1 MDIAIIGAGFSGVA
15 LARGLVQR
23 AAPGTR
29 IVLLGHA
36 HGYGRGVAYGTPYKE
51 HCLNVRACDLGI
63 DPAAPASFADWLELE
78 SPTREGFLPR
88 MLYGDYL
95 AEQLDAAVTWGESR
109 NVRLQC
115 VQADVVSVER
125 VGDGFRIALAD
136 GGTVDAAR
144 VVLAPGALPPL
155 PMRGLADDLVA
166 SPNYIATPFSGAALE
181 RIAPEASVLV
191 IGTGLT
197 FADVAISL
205 RRRGHRGRIDA
216 VSRHGLAPL
225 PHALHPSAPL
235 TLPPELQRAWQQGN
249 LRDVLRGLR
258 EVARDVDDW
267 RRVIDA
273 LRPDIQGFWQRLD
286 VEQRRRFLRHLRS
299 YWDVHR
305 HRIAPQ
311 LHEELQA
318 MRDSGQLQIHAGRL
332 LHAGLE
338 RGKVVSVL
346 RDRGASSTRT
356 VTHDVLL
363 RATGLEV
370 DVNRTRHALLVQLR
384 EAGLVRPDAL
394 GLGLQTD
401 ADGTLLDREGQRV
414 PGLHLLGPLQCGQLW
429 EIIAIPELR
438 RAAVA
443 LATHLTSEPAPSA
456 DEHGAT
462 DTSLPRLSA

>member
-36 HGYGRGVAYGTPYKE
+36 QGYGRGVAYGTPYKE

-63 DPAAPASFADWLELE
+63 DPAAPTSFADWLELE

-95 AEQLDAAVTWGESR
+95 AEQLDAAITWGESR

-136 GGTVDAAR
+136 GGTVDAAC

-155 PMRGLADDLVA
+155 PMRGLAEDLVA
-166 SPNYIATPFSGAALE
+166 SPNYIATPFSGDALE

-332 LHAGLE
+332 LHAALDC
-338 RGKVVSVL
+338 GKVVSVL

>member
-1 MDIAIIGAGFSGVA
+1 MDIAIIGTGFSGVA

-23 AAPGTR
+23 AAPGSR
-29 IVLLGHA
+29 IALLGHA
-36 HGYGRGVAYGTPYKE
+36 GSHGRGVAYGTPYKE

-63 DPAAPASFADWLELE
+63 DPAAPAAFADWLELE

-95 AEQLDAAVTWGESR
+95 TEQLDAAITWGESR
-109 NVRLQC
+109 NVQLQC
-115 VQADVVSVER
+115 LHADVVSLER
-125 VGDGFRIALAD
+125 VTDGFRIYLAD
-136 GGTVDAAR
+136 GGSFIAAR
-144 VVLAPGALPPL
+144 VVLAPGALPPQ
-155 PMRGLADDLVA
+155 PMSGLDADLVA
-166 SPNYIATPFSGAALE
+166 SPNYIATPFSGGALE
-181 RIAPEASVLV
+181 RIRPQARVLV
-191 IGTGLT
+191 VGTGLT

-216 VSRHGLAPL
+216 LSRHGLAPL
-225 PHALHPSAPL
+225 PHALHPSAPV
-235 TLPPELQRAWQQGN
+235 TLPPKLQRAWQEGG
-249 LRDVLRGLR
+249 LHRVLRGLR
-258 EVARDVDDW
+258 EVARVVDDW
-267 RRVIDA
+267 RRLIDA

-286 VEQRRRFLRHLRS
+286 TTQRRRFLRHLRS

-332 LHAGLE
+332 LHAGLD

-346 RDRGASSTRT
+346 RDRGASTTRA

-370 DVNRTRHALLVQLR
+370 DVNRTRHALLVHLR

-394 GLGLQTD
+394 GLGLETD
-401 ADGTLLDREGQRV
+401 ADGTVLDRQGRVV
-414 PGLHLLGPLQCGQLW
+414 PGLHLLGPLRCGQLW

-443 LATHLTSEPAPSA
+443 LAAHLTGEPTPVAGEDAAA
-456 DEHGAT
+456 DL
-462 DTSLPRLSA
+462 SRPRLSA